1 MMDLIPDEQ
10 CERLRRTELLAVRL
24 MLAAL
29 SCMASAEEDLH
40 DRLGQVPDGHE
51 RIHALVV
58 QFRELC
64 DDIACT
70 INRNQCRHIYNT
82 MKDFEMRLVPKLTP
96 MTTNL
101 IMDKETGKAL
111 IDCARWK
118 CHDCAEDATSCRK
131 CTLYKLLE
139 ATTPLDDYD
148 DGLICPYVLREWEN

>member
-1 MMDLIPDEQ
+1 MMELIPDDK
-10 CERLRRTELLAVRL
+10 CVRLVRNEPLAVRL
-24 MLAAL
+24 ILAAL
-29 SCMASAEEDLH
+29 SCMASAEDDLH
-40 DRLGQVPDGHE
+40 DRLAQVPDGQDRLHTLT
-51 RIHALVV
+51 A

-96 MTTNL
+96 ATTNI

-118 CHDCAEDATSCRK
+118 CHECAEDSVQCRT

-148 DGLICPYVLREWEN
+148 GLICPYALREWAN